1 MGVVKSTTDFNLIIN
16 TFNPP
21 SNECEKNPVEQR
33 KNYFTVQM
41 CYK

>member
-21 SNECEKNPVEQR
+21 SNECEKNRAEEKLFYSTNVL
-33 KNYFTVQM
+33 
-41 CYK
+41 